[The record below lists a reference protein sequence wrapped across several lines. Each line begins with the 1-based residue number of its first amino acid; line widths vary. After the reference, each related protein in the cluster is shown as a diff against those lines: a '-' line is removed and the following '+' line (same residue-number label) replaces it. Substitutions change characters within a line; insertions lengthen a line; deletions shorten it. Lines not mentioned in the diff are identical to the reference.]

1 MSITLRGE
9 LSQSRN
15 ADIRAMETRNCTAL
29 VTTVGIIMKG
39 MRMMARSEMAGKT
52 ISGVSSCPR
61 MWYRRSTTAIMTGG
75 VASLM
80 NDVSTRQT
88 CTPLRYCS
96 SMSRFASMFAMKRGS
111 HVINFAM
118 RNTRE
123 ELVRCLHTGVS
134 RGREASPQPHHAP
147 HHKCIEWECCA
158 EGGDS
163 DQCAPPDESVQEKNG
178 EHGHHWGAPK
188 VHAELQE
195 FIGPFQHRC
204 SPY

>member
-118 RNTRE
+118 RI
-123 ELVRCLHTGVS
+123 
-134 RGREASPQPHHAP
+134 P
-147 HHKCIEWECCA
+147 
-158 EGGDS
+158 
-163 DQCAPPDESVQEKNG
+163 EKNSFVAFTRASVVVARRLRSRIMRRITSALSG
-178 EHGHHWGAPK
+178 SVVLRAATATSALHPTSRYKRKMENTATIG
-188 VHAELQE
+188 ELQRYMQNCRNSSARSTSVLT
-195 FIGPFQHRC
+195 I
-204 SPY
+204 